1 MQLASLLGHTQEILK
16 IIDSSSR
23 PADSLIDTFFRSHKY
38 LGSNDRRFIAEHT
51 YNFLRHFRRLQYIVQ
66 RSMHDFD
73 GNVSEEDGMYVMLCV
88 LLLPEYTDQ
97 APLIDAVKQKLT
109 GEQLTAFLP
118 KLIPRLKSE
127 TPYPDVFTERLSV
140 QYSYPEWMIRRF
152 IADHGEEEAERL
164 CAGLNTPAPLTLR
177 VNTLKTTV
185 EECRVKLLSAGIETT
200 PTLLS
205 PFGLKVS
212 KRINIFSLDIFRQGW
227 FEVQDEGSQILPL
240 LVDPKPAFKLL
251 DACAGAGGKTLEF
264 SALMKNRGEI
274 VAADINSYRLEE
286 LRKRYR
292 RAGADNIRIRAVENL
307 ADLQKEYT
315 EYFDVVFVDA
325 PCSGLGTIRRNPGLK
340 WKVTEQTIDE
350 VSEKQQSILISVS
363 PLLKPGGI
371 LVYAT
376 CTVLRQENE
385 SQIDSFCART
395 GNYSPYLKA
404 PTAGVYPTDESAEQ
418 RILFAFASQA
428 RYRWILLRHVDK
440 GLVDS
445 RNIFWYNQSIY
456 FLCEG

>member
-1 MQLASLLGHTQEILK
+1 ILK

-66 RSMHDFD
+66 RLMHDFD

-97 APLIDAVKQKLT
+97 EIVKEALKKKLAGGQLI
-109 GEQLTAFLP
+109 AFLP
-118 KLIPRLKSE
+118 KLLPRLKNDIA
-127 TPYPDVFTERLSV
+127 YPDGFIERLSV
-140 QYSYPEWMIRRF
+140 QYSYPEWMVRRF
-152 IADHGEEEAERL
+152 IADHGKDEAERL

-185 EECRVKLLSAGIETT
+185 EECRVKLLSAGIETKKT
-200 PTLLS
+200 PLS

-212 KRINIFSLDIFRQGW
+212 KRINIFSLDVFRQGW

-240 LVDPKPAFKLL
+240 LVDPKPAIKLL

-274 VAADINSYRLEE
+274 VAADVNSYRLEE
-286 LRKRYR
+286 LRKRSK
-292 RAGADNIRIRAVENL
+292 RAGADNIRIRAVESL

-340 WKVTEQTIDE
+340 WKVNEQTINE
-350 VSEKQQSILISVS
+350 VSEKQQSILMSVS

-376 CTVLRQENE
+376 CTVLHQENE
-385 SQIDSFCART
+385 LQIDAFRART
-395 GNYSPYLKA
+395 ENYSPYLKA
-404 PTAGVYPTDESAEQ
+404 SASGLCPEMIRQNSAFFSFLPHKHDTDGFFCAMLTKI
-418 RILFAFASQA
+418 R
-428 RYRWILLRHVDK
+428 
-440 GLVDS
+440 
-445 RNIFWYNQSIY
+445 
-456 FLCEG
+456 